1 LLWAL
6 YGGKARELAPK
17 LLLANCA
24 AALEPRS
31 DLVAK
36 MHRFISE
43 LNPERVEYFT
53 ALMTTERAS
62 QHLME
67 LTLGDSDFLTRENAP
82 AVLERLAATLI
93 EKQKATA
100 LKEREALEASHS
112 ETVATLESAR
122 QAATDNLRETETQR
136 MAVEAE
142 RDKLASETTALRELL
157 NQASDNAQEQVR
169 LRLLRIAGLA
179 RRSQRTAYFSIGGI
193 ATILIVGAGIVT
205 SINLSP
211 QWTALGWLLTAVLAF
226 LGFWKIPDLLF
237 GRWLTKRTD
246 KIYADGCQLESLNS
260 TDNRFIVDLRAG
272 TVKTSVSTAEDASVS
287 NSAGA

>member
-1 LLWAL
+1 M
-6 YGGKARELAPK
+6 ELAPK

-31 DLVAK
+31 DMVAK

-43 LNPERVEYFT
+43 LDPERVEYFT

-67 LTLGDSDFLTRENAP
+67 LTLGDSDFLTRDNAP

-93 EKQKATA
+93 EREKATA

-112 ETVATLESAR
+112 KAVATLESAR
-122 QAATDNLRETETQR
+122 QETADNLRETETQR

-142 RDKLASETTALRELL
+142 RDRLASEKTALRELL
-157 NQASDNAQEQVR
+157 KQSSVIAQEQTR
-169 LRLLRIAGLA
+169 LRLQRIAGQA
-179 RRSQRTAYFSIGGI
+179 RRSQRTTYFAIGGI
-193 ATILIVGAGIVT
+193 ATILIVGAGIIA
-205 SINLSP
+205 SMNLAP
-211 QWTALGWLLTAVLAF
+211 QWTALAWLVTAVLAF

-237 GRWLTKRTD
+237 SRWITKRTN
-246 KIYADGCQLESLNS
+246 KSYTDGCQLENLNS
-260 TDNRFIVDLRAG
+260 TDDRFIVDLSAG
-272 TVKTSVSTAEDASVS
+272 TVKSLDSLPVDAIGS
-287 NSAGA
+287 NSIDS